1 MKYVGIITVLSVIV
15 SAAAPNAPT
24 YGANS
29 TAVQAKAAASPSQP
43 VGPAISALADK
54 PAKMFVTAKSTAQ
67 FDSCFANK
75 EDAGA
80 LPWWFVPKRG
90 GGTFSNL
97 GSRTMKSAYFVVIS
111 DRGPRREARL
121 EGNGAKEIAVN
132 RTVSQ
137 CI

>member
-1 MKYVGIITVLSVIV
+1 MRHIGIITVLSVIV
-15 SAAAPNAPT
+15 SAAAPNAPI

-29 TAVQAKAAASPSQP
+29 TAVQTKAAASPSQP
-43 VGPAISALADK
+43 VGPAIPSALADK

-67 FDSCFANK
+67 FDSCFADK

-111 DRGPRREARL
+111 DRGPRREIRL
-121 EGNGAKEIAVN
+121 EGNGGKEII
-132 RTVSQ
+132 RP
-137 CI
+137 